1 LNSKARHGGA
11 LSSIFYKAIWLIGFV
26 AGRNRSA
33 RLRLDRSLHQREVSI
48 FKSEKRR
55 KSFMATRTSSATW
68 EGNLKEGKGTMK
80 VGRGAYEGPFSFASR
95 FENGAGTNPEELIGA
110 AEAGCF
116 SMALSANL
124 SKAGHQPKSV
134 HTIAKVNL
142 EMIGGGPK
150 ITSIDLDC
158 EGDVPGIDNAK
169 FKELA
174 EQTKKTCPVSVALA
188 GTEIK
193 LTTRLKS

>member
-1 LNSKARHGGA
+1 
-11 LSSIFYKAIWLIGFV
+11 
-26 AGRNRSA
+26 
-33 RLRLDRSLHQREVSI
+33 
-48 FKSEKRR
+48 
-55 KSFMATRTSSATW
+55 MATRTSSATW

-134 HTIAKVNL
+134 HTITKVNL

-150 ITSIDLDC
+150 ITSIELDC
-158 EGDVPGIDNAK
+158 EGEVPGINDAK

-193 LTTRLKS
+193 LNARLKS